1 MGLIKA
7 VLVLVISIAITNYL
21 VSRKEQFRNVPF
33 LGVLLA
39 SNEFY
44 CYSLVTI
51 ITIINLLM

>member
-7 VLVLVISIAITNYL
+7 VLVLVISIAITNFL
-21 VSRKEQFRNVPF
+21 VERREQFKNVPF
-33 LGVLLA
+33 LGTLLA
-39 SNEFY
+39 SSEFY